1 MSLQTSRIRHRCP
14 ADRRRITGRDG
25 RGLRAPRLQ
34 NPGAAFTIR
43 GANQPDGEI
52 VLTKSPPTLTYC
64 GLIRCRFQRTA
75 ETDVLELYV
84 STDRSH
90 HDAIVAGTAEPSVV
104 MLMMDADDTKALI
117 TALEQGRHLPR
128 PKPVRPN

>member
-1 MSLQTSRIRHRCP
+1 VARRQFPCP
-14 ADRRRITGRDG
+14 ADHRRTRGRLGRDS
-25 RGLRAPRLQ
+25 RAPRLQ
-34 NPGAAFTIR
+34 NPGAAFTLG
-43 GANQPDGEI
+43 GATQPDGEI